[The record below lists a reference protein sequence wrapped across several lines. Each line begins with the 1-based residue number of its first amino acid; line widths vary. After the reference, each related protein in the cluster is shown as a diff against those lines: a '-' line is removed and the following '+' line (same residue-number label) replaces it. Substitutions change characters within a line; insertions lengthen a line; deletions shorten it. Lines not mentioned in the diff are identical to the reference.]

1 MYRETPKKGLHGS
14 AHGRPMRELCRELLG
29 IARAG
34 LGSLGANDEL
44 PLLAPLERIVESGR
58 TVADDITAEFQR
70 VGGDIDR
77 MIEFLRLR

>member
-1 MYRETPKKGLHGS
+1 LHGS
-14 AHGRPMRELCRELLG
+14 AHGRPMRELCRELVA

-58 TVADDITAEFQR
+58 TVADDISAQFQR
-70 VGGDIDR
+70 VGGNVDR
-77 MIEFLRLR
+77 MIELLRLR